1 MTDANQ
7 HLPYLLIYP
16 GIVVRAWHEFDKI
29 HIVWKETVMAGEK
42 RCGRAAWLVNARE
55 GRDIVAR

>member
-29 HIVWKETVMAGEK
+29 HIVWKETVRPDRNGVDAPHGWSMRGK
-42 RCGRAAWLVNARE
+42 VV
-55 GRDIVAR
+55 I